1 MNMNTHVYQCLWY
14 VLFQNEMCVDKDRV
28 RQESKIAKERI
39 TYRNTC

>member
-39 TYRNTC
+39 TCRNTR

>member
-1 MNMNTHVYQCLWY
+1 MNMNTNVYQCLWY

-39 TYRNTC
+39 TYRNTR